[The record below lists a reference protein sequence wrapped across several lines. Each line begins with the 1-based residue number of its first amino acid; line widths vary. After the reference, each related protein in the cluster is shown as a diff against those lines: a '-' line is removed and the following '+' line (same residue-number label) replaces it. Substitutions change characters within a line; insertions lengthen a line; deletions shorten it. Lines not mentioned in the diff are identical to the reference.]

1 MKFKDVELELINL
14 RPTKDNVIVIK
25 ILDELDVDEAIKMSE
40 FINEVLQRVCPDT
53 KAVMISNKVE
63 LGEVSEEQMNNM
75 GWYRKQDSNDILG
88 GLFE

>member
-40 FINEVLQRVCPDT
+40 FINEVLQRACPDT

-75 GWYRKQDSNDILG
+75 GWYRKQDSDDILG
-88 GLFE
+88 GLF